1 MTTMSFIRQNNVVLT
16 AWSHCRNAEQR
27 VTVKYQKSICISQR
41 LESINVYGSRLAMR
55 NNAFTG

>member
-1 MTTMSFIRQNNVVLT
+1 MSFILQNNVVLT
-16 AWSHCRNAEQR
+16 AWSHCRNAEQTR
-27 VTVKYQKSICISQR
+27 DREISREYISQK